1 MWIAPSRYRE
11 IRNWEDTHWKALTFS
26 SEDDWDRA
34 IEIFEDRI
42 KYRYLDAIEA
52 LQQDD
57 NEYYCTHGQRRFGFA
72 MMALDCLLIET
83 LAQFYDGLKDS
94 DEARRPPL
102 KLSNTKFYI
111 RFLKEKSFVLK
122 LVFGDDEA
130 AAFYDTIRCGILHQA
145 ETKGHSII
153 RFFDDQSY
161 SDKPFILLAD
171 GKSLRIHWVSFHK
184 LVKEEFEA
192 YCAHLRA
199 DDISELRRNFKGK
212 MDFICRVDSEAT
224 R

>member
-1 MWIAPSRYRE
+1 MWIAPSRHPE

-26 SEDDWDRA
+26 SEHDWDTA

-42 KYRYLDAIEA
+42 QYRYLDAIQV
-52 LQQDD
+52 LQDD
-57 NEYYCTHGQRRFGFA
+57 DNRHYRLHKQRRFGFA

-102 KLSNTKFYI
+102 KLNNTKFYI

-122 LVFGDDEA
+122 SVFGDDEA
-130 AAFYDTIRCGILHQA
+130 AAFYNTIRCGILHQA
-145 ETKGHSII
+145 ETKEDSII
-153 RFFDDQSY
+153 RFVDDQNY
-161 SDKPFILLAD
+161 SDKPFTLLAD
-171 GKSLRIHWVSFHK
+171 GKSLRIHWVSFHE

-199 DDISELRRNFKGK
+199 DDMPELRGKFRRK
-212 MDFICRVDSEAT
+212 MDFICRVGPEVKK
-224 R
+224 